1 MERAL
6 PNAWKSAPLSV
17 RPPNRQSRSAL
28 PGIGPGQCFLLR
40 LETMTIRP
48 METTMTIA
56 LKTASYGTVHIAV
69 ATMIAYLLT
78 GDIAA
83 AIGIGLI
90 EPVVQTGV
98 FAVHEMIWRR

>member
-1 MERAL
+1 
-6 PNAWKSAPLSV
+6 
-17 RPPNRQSRSAL
+17 
-28 PGIGPGQCFLLR
+28 
-40 LETMTIRP
+40 
-48 METTMTIA
+48 MTIA

-98 FAVHEMIWRR
+98 FAVHEMIWRRIERWRLPKTIGPLRSRIRATAA